1 MPNYPKEQLWEL
13 YKDLPKDLQ
22 KATFSEEVAANI
34 QKVCKENGITDDDV
48 IFDITKNI
56 GYVFL
61 GLLAPNEFSSVLE
74 KELKIEKKKAEQ
86 ISSEITRFVF
96 LPVKKSL
103 EALYQIKI
111 KAEAK
116 EPAVAKAIAGPVRDE
131 ASNGAGE
138 DNLKRKNGYREII
151 E

>member
-22 KATFSEEVAANI
+22 KATFSKEVAANI
-34 QKVCKENGITDDDV
+34 QEVCKENGITDDDV

-61 GLLAPNEFSSVLE
+61 GLLSPNEFSDVLE
-74 KELKIEKKKAEQ
+74 KELKLNKKIAEQ
-86 ISSEITRFVF
+86 VTSEITRFVF
-96 LPVKKSL
+96 LPVRKSL

-111 KAEAK
+111 KASSKLKK
-116 EPAVAKAIAGPVRDE
+116 EDEPMADQPKAEKP
-131 ASNGAGE
+131 
-138 DNLKRKNGYREII
+138 KRKDRYREII

>member
-1 MPNYPKEQLWEL
+1 MPNYPKEQLREL

-34 QKVCKENGITDDDV
+34 QEICAKNDITNDDV

-61 GLLAPNEFSSVLE
+61 GLLAPNEFSGVLE

-86 ISSEITRFVF
+86 TSSEMTRFIF
-96 LPVKKSL
+96 LPLKKSL

-111 KAEAK
+111 KPGIK
-116 EPAVAKAIAGPVRDE
+116 EPASAKATAGKGKP
-131 ASNGAGE
+131 
-138 DNLKRKNGYREII
+138 KRKDKYRETI

>member
-1 MPNYPKEQLWEL
+1 MPDYPKEQLREL

-22 KATFSEEVAANI
+22 KATFSKEVAANI
-34 QKVCKENGITDDDV
+34 QEVCKENDITDDDV

-61 GLLAPNEFSSVLE
+61 GLLSPNEFSGVLE
-74 KELKIEKKKAEQ
+74 KEIKIEKKKAEQ
-86 ISSEITRFVF
+86 ISSEIKRFVF
-96 LPVKKSL
+96 LPVRKSL

-111 KAEAK
+111 KAASKLEDQ
-116 EPAVAKAIAGPVRDE
+116 PKAEVKKP
-131 ASNGAGE
+131 
-138 DNLKRKNGYREII
+138 KRKDRYRETI

>member
-1 MPNYPKEQLWEL
+1 MPDYPKEQLWEL
-13 YKDLPKDLQ
+13 YKELPKNLQ

-34 QKVCKENGITDDDV
+34 QEVCKDNGITDDDV

-61 GLLAPNEFSSVLE
+61 GLLPPNEFSDILE
-74 KELKIEKKKAEQ
+74 KELKIEKKKAKQ

-96 LPVKKSL
+96 LPLKKSL
-103 EALYQIKI
+103 EALYQTQL
-111 KAEAK
+111 KAKKAK
-116 EPAVAKAIAGPVRDE
+116 QEQVKKKDR
-131 ASNGAGE
+131 
-138 DNLKRKNGYREII
+138 YREII

>member
-1 MPNYPKEQLWEL
+1 MPDYPKEQLREL

-34 QKVCKENGITDDDV
+34 QEVCKENGIADDDV

-61 GLLAPNEFSSVLE
+61 GLLAPNEFSGVLE

-86 ISSEITRFVF
+86 VSSEITRFVF
-96 LPVKKSL
+96 LPLKKSL

-111 KAEAK
+111 KAGAK
-116 EPAVAKAIAGPVRDE
+116 TKIEE
-131 ASNGAGE
+131 TE
-138 DNLKRKNGYREII
+138 ETERKPKKIDKYRETT

>member
-1 MPNYPKEQLWEL
+1 MPSYPKEQLREL

-34 QKVCKENGITDDDV
+34 QEVCAENGITDDDV

-61 GLLAPNEFSSVLE
+61 GLLPPNEFSGVLE

-86 ISSEITRFVF
+86 VSLKITRFVF
-96 LPVKKSL
+96 LPLKKSL

-111 KAEAK
+111 KAGMKTEVK
-116 EPAVAKAIAGPVRDE
+116 KAEKKP
-131 ASNGAGE
+131 
-138 DNLKRKNGYREII
+138 RKVDKYREIT

>member
-1 MPNYPKEQLWEL
+1 MLSYPKEQLREL

-22 KATFSEEVAANI
+22 KATFSEKVAANI
-34 QKVCKENGITDDDV
+34 QEVCKENGVADDDI

-61 GLLAPNEFSSVLE
+61 GLLAPNEFSDVLE

-86 ISSEITRFVF
+86 ISSEITRFIF
-96 LPVKKSL
+96 LPLKKSL

-111 KAEAK
+111 KPGMKTKIEEAK
-116 EPAVAKAIAGPVRDE
+116 KTEKKPKKITE
-131 ASNGAGE
+131 
-138 DNLKRKNGYREII
+138 
-151 E
+151 

>member
-1 MPNYPKEQLWEL
+1 MPDYPKEQLWEL

-34 QKVCKENGITDDDV
+34 QEICKKNGITDDDV

-61 GLLAPNEFSSVLE
+61 GLLAPNEFSDVLE
-74 KELKIEKKKAEQ
+74 KELKIEKKKAKQ
-86 ISSEITRFVF
+86 ISSEITRFIF
-96 LPVKKSL
+96 LPLKKSL

-111 KAEAK
+111 KAGAK
-116 EPAVAKAIAGPVRDE
+116 TEVKE
-131 ASNGAGE
+131 TE
-138 DNLKRKNGYREII
+138 KRPKKIDKYKETI

>member
-1 MPNYPKEQLWEL
+1 MPDYPKEQLREL

-34 QKVCKENGITDDDV
+34 QEVCKENGITDDDV

-61 GLLAPNEFSSVLE
+61 GLLAPNEFSDVLE
-74 KELKIEKKKAEQ
+74 KELKIEKKKAKQ
-86 ISSEITRFVF
+86 ISSEITRFIF
-96 LPVKKSL
+96 LPLKKSL
-103 EALYQIKI
+103 EALYQIEI
-111 KAEAK
+111 KAEK
-116 EPAVAKAIAGPVRDE
+116 IQMEKKTEEKP
-131 ASNGAGE
+131 
-138 DNLKRKNGYREII
+138 KRKDKYREIT

>member
-1 MPNYPKEQLWEL
+1 MPDYPKEQLREL

-22 KATFSEEVAANI
+22 KATFSKEVAANI
-34 QKVCKENGITDDDV
+34 QEVCKENGITDDGV

-61 GLLAPNEFSSVLE
+61 GLLATNEFSDFLE

-96 LPVKKSL
+96 LPLKKSL
-103 EALYQIKI
+103 EALYQIEI
-111 KAEAK
+111 KPGIKTEIKKTK
-116 EPAVAKAIAGPVRDE
+116 EVKE
-131 ASNGAGE
+131 
-138 DNLKRKNGYREII
+138 KTRKKDAYREVI

>member
-1 MPNYPKEQLWEL
+1 MPDYPKEQLREL
-13 YKDLPKDLQ
+13 YKDLPKNLQ

-34 QKVCKENGITDDDV
+34 QEVCKENGITDDDV

-61 GLLAPNEFSSVLE
+61 GLLAPNEFSDVLE
-74 KELKIEKKKAEQ
+74 KELKIEKKKAKQ
-86 ISSEITRFVF
+86 INSEITRFVF
-96 LPVKKSL
+96 LPLKKSL

-111 KAEAK
+111 KTTSKLGQPTADQPKAEK
-116 EPAVAKAIAGPVRDE
+116 PKKKDV
-131 ASNGAGE
+131 
-138 DNLKRKNGYREII
+138 YRETT

>member
-1 MPNYPKEQLWEL
+1 MLSYPKEQLREL

-22 KATFSEEVAANI
+22 KATFSEKVAANI
-34 QKVCKENGITDDDV
+34 QEVCKENGVADDDI

-61 GLLAPNEFSSVLE
+61 GLLAPNEFSDVLE

-86 ISSEITRFVF
+86 ISSEITRFIF
-96 LPVKKSL
+96 LPLKKSL

-111 KAEAK
+111 KPGMKTKIEEAK
-116 EPAVAKAIAGPVRDE
+116 KTEKKPKKIDKYKER
-131 ASNGAGE
+131 
-138 DNLKRKNGYREII
+138 I

>member
-22 KATFSEEVAANI
+22 KATFSKEVAASI
-34 QKVCKENGITDDDV
+34 QEVCAENDITDDDI

-61 GLLAPNEFSSVLE
+61 GLLPPNEFSDVLE
-74 KELKIEKKKAEQ
+74 RELKLDKKTAKQVA
-86 ISSEITRFVF
+86 SEIIRFIF
-96 LPVKKSL
+96 LPVRKSL

-111 KAEAK
+111 KASSKLKKGDQPTSDQPKNEK
-116 EPAVAKAIAGPVRDE
+116 P
-131 ASNGAGE
+131 
-138 DNLKRKNGYREII
+138 KRKDRYRETI

>member
-22 KATFSEEVAANI
+22 KATFSKEVAANI
-34 QKVCKENGITDDDV
+34 QEVCKENGITDDDV

-61 GLLAPNEFSSVLE
+61 GLLPPNEFSDVLE
-74 KELKIEKKKAEQ
+74 KELKLNKKTAEQ
-86 ISSEITRFVF
+86 VASEITRFVF
-96 LPVKKSL
+96 LPVRKSL
-103 EALYQIKI
+103 EALYQIKM
-111 KAEAK
+111 KASSKLKK
-116 EPAVAKAIAGPVRDE
+116 EDQPTADQPKAGKP
-131 ASNGAGE
+131 
-138 DNLKRKNGYREII
+138 KRKDRYREII

>member
-22 KATFSEEVAANI
+22 KATFSKEVAANI
-34 QKVCKENGITDDDV
+34 QEVCKENSVTDDDV

-61 GLLAPNEFSSVLE
+61 GLLAPNEFSDILE
-74 KELKIEKKKAEQ
+74 KELKIEEKKAKQ

-96 LPVKKSL
+96 LPLKKSL
-103 EALYQIKI
+103 EALYQIEIKPRIKI
-111 KAEAK
+111 QAEKKTEAK
-116 EPAVAKAIAGPVRDE
+116 PKK
-131 ASNGAGE
+131 E
-138 DNLKRKNGYREII
+138 DKYREII